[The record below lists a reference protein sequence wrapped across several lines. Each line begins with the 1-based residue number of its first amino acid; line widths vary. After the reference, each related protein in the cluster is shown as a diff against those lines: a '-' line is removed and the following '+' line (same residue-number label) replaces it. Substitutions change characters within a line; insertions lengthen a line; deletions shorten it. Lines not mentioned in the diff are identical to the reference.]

1 MIDYHNNIVS
11 ALLKVGIPVHY
22 EMTLKSGLETPCYS
36 YLELTNSVQLQTDIS
51 DVSVVSYQISVW
63 DTDMKNIQKY
73 SIEADKVMR
82 ALNFQRAGS
91 AELYD
96 NKSTMI
102 HKVLTYEALASEKFE

>member
-1 MIDYHNNIVS
+1 MR
-11 ALLKVGIPVHY
+11 K
-22 EMTLKSGLETPCYS
+22 
-36 YLELTNSVQLQTDIS
+36 
-51 DVSVVSYQISVW
+51 W